1 MNSITST
8 CPSLAFLLGPWLF
21 LGLVLSG
28 PFLLLLTIVV
38 ATLAVAALPLLLVA
52 PPLLLLRRHRRRE
65 ARVAVEAPHV
75 VFELHRA
82 VA

>member
-8 CPSLAFLLGPWLF
+8 CPALAFLLGPWLL

-28 PFLLLLTIVV
+28 PFLVLLTVVV
-38 ATLAVAALPLLLVA
+38 ATLAVAAIPVLLLA
-52 PPLLLLRRHRRRE
+52 PPYLLLRRYQRRAARAPVE
-65 ARVAVEAPHV
+65 EPRVA
-75 VFELHRA
+75 FELQRV

>member
-28 PFLLLLTIVV
+28 PFLLLLTIVI
-38 ATLAVAALPLLLVA
+38 ATLAVAALPLLLLA
-52 PPLLLLRRHRRRE
+52 PPYLLLRRYQRRE
-65 ARVAVEAPHV
+65 AHAPVEQPRVA
-75 VFELHRA
+75 FELHRA
-82 VA
+82 AA

>member
-8 CPSLAFLLGPWLF
+8 FPPLVFLLGPWLF

-28 PFLLLLTIVV
+28 PFLLLLTVVV
-38 ATLAVAALPLLLVA
+38 AATAVPMIVA
-52 PPLLLLRRHRRRE
+52 TPYLLLRRRR
-65 ARVAVEAPHV
+65 ARRVPVEAPRV
-75 VFELHRA
+75 ALELRRA

>member
-28 PFLLLLTIVV
+28 PFLVLLTIVV
-38 ATLAVAALPLLLVA
+38 ATLAVAALPVLLLA
-52 PPLLLLRRHRRRE
+52 PPYLLLRRYQRRE
-65 ARVAVEAPHV
+65 ARVPVEEPRVA
-75 VFELHRA
+75 FELHRA
-82 VA
+82 AA

>member
-38 ATLAVAALPLLLVA
+38 ASLAVAALPLLLLA
-52 PPLLLLRRHRRRE
+52 PPYLLLRRYVRRE
-65 ARVAVEAPHV
+65 RPVPVEQPHV
-75 VFELHRA
+75 AFELHRA
-82 VA
+82 AA